1 MEELREEMSIEI
13 REESEGIAL
22 VKTTDEPFY
31 KRPEWKNKCI
41 TAAIFLVAGL
51 ISFFLIAGWASDPE
65 TYFAMNETLDEKKSN
80 VMALAATTTAASA
93 AISILP
99 DDAGSGIADKLAD
112 FSTYFMVILAV
123 IYLEKFLLTTFGLL
137 TFKILI
143 PIGCA
148 LFIVAVFLRKD
159 GLARVNMQQIGAKI
173 LALGIALFLVVPTSV
188 WVTDSIDNSFEASL
202 QASNEAAQAAI
213 QEVEAN
219 TQDEQE
225 NQEDAGFFENLVG
238 TVQSGINSLTNAAK
252 DALDTMGQQ
261 LNNMI
266 DTLAV
271 MIVTSCLVPLIV
283 LALFLQL
290 AKFISG
296 IDFGGVS
303 NVMSSARTR
312 SRAFVS
318 SLKRSED

>member
-1 MEELREEMSIEI
+1 
-13 REESEGIAL
+13 
-22 VKTTDEPFY
+22 
-31 KRPEWKNKCI
+31 
-41 TAAIFLVAGL
+41 
-51 ISFFLIAGWASDPE
+51 
-65 TYFAMNETLDEKKSN
+65 
-80 VMALAATTTAASA
+80 
-93 AISILP
+93 
-99 DDAGSGIADKLAD
+99 
-112 FSTYFMVILAV
+112 
-123 IYLEKFLLTTFGLL
+123 
-137 TFKILI
+137 
-143 PIGCA
+143 
-148 LFIVAVFLRKD
+148 
-159 GLARVNMQQIGAKI
+159 MQQIGAKI

-188 WVTDSIDNSFEASL
+188 WVTDSIDSSFEASL
-202 QASNEAAQAAI
+202 QASNEATQVAI
-213 QEVEAN
+213 QEVETS
-219 TQDEQE
+219 TQNEQE
-225 NQEDAGFFENLVG
+225 NQEDVGFFEGLVG

-303 NVMSSARTR
+303 NVMSSARTK

-318 SLKRSED
+318 SLKRSEG